1 MPSKLGNCV
10 IISGETS
17 VAPYADT
24 MKIGVFLRN
33 TWACNLCCGELI
45 LAALPLR
52 KPPNGVFVEGGFAM
66 SNKGIDV
73 DSIVGDDFS
82 DLSPE
87 DMALLTGRGSNDVAP
102 QSTPS
107 AAVASLV
114 DTFVSVA
121 MSVASYFH
129 VSGTCKKH

>member
-33 TWACNLCCGELI
+33 TWAGGFCCGELI

-52 KPPNGVFVEGGFAM
+52 KPPNGVFVEGGSAM

-73 DSIVGDDFS
+73 DS
-82 DLSPE
+82 
-87 DMALLTGRGSNDVAP
+87 A
-102 QSTPS
+102 
-107 AAVASLV
+107 
-114 DTFVSVA
+114 A

>member
-1 MPSKLGNCV
+1 
-10 IISGETS
+10 
-17 VAPYADT
+17 
-24 MKIGVFLRN
+24 
-33 TWACNLCCGELI
+33 
-45 LAALPLR
+45 
-52 KPPNGVFVEGGFAM
+52 M

-87 DMALLTGRGSNDVAP
+87 DMALLTGRGSNDAAP
-102 QSTPS
+102 QPLSI
-107 AAVASLV
+107 AVSV
-114 DTFVSVA
+114 DVTVSVA